1 MPYRISGREIY
12 EIYNKHREIYNK
24 QLTSSRCGPLD
35 GFPFSKLDGLNF
47 EEIVIVLGLHSTILF
62 TENFNYIRLLIN
74 F

>member
-12 EIYNKHREIYNK
+12 AKYNK

-35 GFPFSKLDGLNF
+35 GFLFLKLDGLDF
-47 EEIVIVLGLHSTILF
+47 EEIVIGLGLHSTILF
-62 TENFNYIRLLIN
+62 TENFNYIRPLII